1 MISRSAMIK
10 LPSGHERPF
19 GLKHNHLSKH
29 VKEKLN
35 FFRNLQRQLD
45 AHATKASSI
54 QLRKDWM
61 EKQKKNNYQS
71 EYDRI
76 RGEIE
81 HNTVRGLSTT
91 TLKNR
96 QKVLDSLGAQAINGI
111 SN

>member
-1 MISRSAMIK
+1 MIEKPFAFQQSNIDKHIK
-10 LPSGHERPF
+10 
-19 GLKHNHLSKH
+19 N
-29 VKEKLN
+29 KLN
-35 FFRNLQRQLD
+35 YFRNVQRQLD
-45 AHATKASSI
+45 AHATKAASI

-96 QKVLDSLGAQAINGI
+96 QKVLESLGAQALNGI

>member
-1 MISRSAMIK
+1 MKDLFALQQSNIDKHIK
-10 LPSGHERPF
+10 
-19 GLKHNHLSKH
+19 N
-29 VKEKLN
+29 KLN
-35 FFRNLQRQLD
+35 YFRNVQRQLD
-45 AHATKASSI
+45 AHATKAASI
-54 QLRKDWM
+54 ALRKNWM
-61 EKQKKNNYQS
+61 EKQKKINYQN

-96 QKVLDSLGAQAINGI
+96 QKVLESLGAQALNSI

>member
-1 MISRSAMIK
+1 MYGVKDRSAMIK
-10 LPSGHERPF
+10 HNEKPFVFQHSG
-19 GLKHNHLSKH
+19 LSKH

-35 FFRNLQRQLD
+35 YFRNLQRQLD
-45 AHATKASSI
+45 AHATKAASI
-54 QLRKDWM
+54 QLRKNMM
-61 EKQKKNNYQS
+61 EKQKKMNYQN

-96 QKVLDSLGAQAINGI
+96 QKVLESLGAQAINGI
-111 SN
+111 SG

>member
-1 MISRSAMIK
+1 MIK
-10 LPSGHERPF
+10 HDERPF
-19 GLKHNHLSKH
+19 AFRQSNIDKHIAN
-29 VKEKLN
+29 KLRYFKN
-35 FFRNLQRQLD
+35 VQRQLD
-45 AHATKASSI
+45 AHATKAASI

-61 EKQKKNNYQS
+61 QKQKKINYQN

-96 QKVLDSLGAQAINGI
+96 QKVLESLGAQALNSI

>member
-1 MISRSAMIK
+1 MYGVRNKSAMIK
-10 LPSGHERPF
+10 HNEKPF
-19 GLKHNHLSKH
+19 GLKHNDLSKH

-35 FFRNLQRQLD
+35 YFRNLQRQLD
-45 AHATKASSI
+45 AHATKAASI

-96 QKVLDSLGAQAINGI
+96 QKVLESLGAQAINGI
-111 SN
+111 SD

>member
-1 MISRSAMIK
+1 MIK
-10 LPSGHERPF
+10 HDERPF
-19 GLKHNHLSKH
+19 ALQQSNIDKHIAN
-29 VKEKLN
+29 KLHYFKN
-35 FFRNLQRQLD
+35 VQRQLD
-45 AHATKASSI
+45 AHATKAASI

-96 QKVLDSLGAQAINGI
+96 QKVLESLGAQALNGI

>member
-1 MISRSAMIK
+1 MYGVKDRSTMIEKPFAFQQSNIDKHIK
-10 LPSGHERPF
+10 
-19 GLKHNHLSKH
+19 N
-29 VKEKLN
+29 KLN
-35 FFRNLQRQLD
+35 YFRNVQRQLD
-45 AHATKASSI
+45 AHATKAASI
-54 QLRKDWM
+54 ALRKNWM
-61 EKQKKNNYQS
+61 EKQKKINYQN

-96 QKVLDSLGAQAINGI
+96 QKVLESLGAQALNSI